1 MEFNSPSLIVKDITS
16 GEEGRAKIMTGVDKL
31 ANAVKSTLGASGKCV
46 IYEDDRGNPIITKD
60 GVTVA
65 ESVVLWDPVE
75 NMGATMIKE
84 AARNTVKEA
93 GDGTTTATVL
103 AQAIMRGANEALSK
117 PNVTFRDLNI
127 GMHKALEEVLAYLEN
142 IKVDVTDDMLDHV
155 AAISCNNDPALGALI
170 AEAFTKA
177 GTNGEV
183 LMEDSG
189 DEHTTIDTVK
199 GVQFSSPLKSAY
211 WRTNIERGTAELEKP
226 YILILTSPL
235 NNLRKIQNILE
246 FCIKKTRPLLIVGE
260 IEQHPLATLLSNKVK
275 GIIKVNVVDLPGFGP
290 TKQDTIDDLALMV
303 NATPVSEELGD
314 DIDFIDETVL
324 GEAAKAVTDNQKTI
338 LQVDHA
344 PEEVVERLTLVKSK
358 ISKEKNGYIKKKLE
372 DRINILSGSVSLI
385 KVGAESDIE
394 LKEKKDRIEDAI
406 YAVKAAIKE
415 GIVPGGG
422 IALVDAAFDGQRPQ
436 SDIDR
441 AISPRE
447 PLSEGE
453 TVLRKAIQAPF
464 YAILENADM
473 TLMEPTLQEVLW
485 TKGVGV
491 DVVTGRVV
499 DMVKRGIIDP
509 VLVTKTALKNAV
521 SVATTII
528 SADAILSNK
537 RIN

>member
-1 MEFNSPSLIVKDITS
+1 MEFNNPSLIVKDITT
-16 GEEGRAKIMTGVDKL
+16 GVEGRAKIMAGVDKL

-46 IYEDDRGNPIITKD
+46 IYEDARGNPIITKD

-103 AQAIMRGANEALSK
+103 AQAIMKGANEALSK
-117 PNVTFRDLNI
+117 PNVTFRELNA
-127 GMHKALEEVLAYLEN
+127 GMHKALQEVLAYLESV
-142 IKVDVTDDMLDHV
+142 KVDVTDDMLDHV
-155 AAISCNNDPALGALI
+155 AAISCNNDPELGALI

-189 DEHTTIDTVK
+189 DEYTTIETVK
-199 GVQFSSPLKSAY
+199 GVQFLSPLKSAY

-246 FCIKKTRPLLIVGE
+246 FCIKKTRPLLIIGE

-324 GEAAKAVTDNQKTI
+324 GEVVKAVTDNQKTI

-344 PEEVVERLTLVKSK
+344 PEEAVERLTLVKSK

-422 IALVDAAFDGQRPQ
+422 IALVDAAFHGQRPQ
-436 SDIDR
+436 SDMDR
-441 AISPRE
+441 AMNPRE

-453 TVLRKAIQAPF
+453 AVLRKAIQAPF

-491 DVVTGRVV
+491 DVVTGKVV

>member
-1 MEFNSPSLIVKDITS
+1 MEFNNPSLIVKDITT
-16 GEEGRAKIMTGVDKL
+16 GVEGRAKIMAGVDKL

-46 IYEDDRGNPIITKD
+46 IYEDARGNPIITKD

-103 AQAIMRGANEALSK
+103 AQAIMKGANEALAQ
-117 PNVTFRDLNI
+117 PNVTFRALNT
-127 GMHKALEEVLAYLEN
+127 GMQKALQEVLAYLES

-155 AAISCNNDPALGALI
+155 AAISCNNDPVLGALI

-183 LMEDSG
+183 LMEDSE
-189 DEHTTIDTVK
+189 DEHTSVETVK
-199 GVQFSSPLKSAY
+199 GAQFPSSLKSAH

-226 YILILTSPL
+226 YVLILTSPL

-246 FCIKKTRPLLIVGE
+246 FCIKKNRPLLIVGE
-260 IEQHPLATLLSNKVK
+260 LEQQPLATLLANKVK
-275 GIIKVNVVDLPGFGP
+275 GVVKVNVVDLPGFGP
-290 TKQDTIDDLALMV
+290 TKQDTIDDLAFMTQ
-303 NATPVSEELGD
+303 AIPVSEELGD

-324 GEAAKAVTDNQKTI
+324 GEVARAVTTNQKTV
-338 LQVDHA
+338 LQVEA
-344 PEEVVERLTLVKSK
+344 PKGVAERIELVKKK
-358 ISKEKNGYIKKKLE
+358 ISKEKNGYVKKKLE

-422 IALVDAAFDGQRPQ
+422 IALVDAAYHAPTK
-436 SDIDR
+436 
-441 AISPRE
+441 
-447 PLSEGE
+447 GE
-453 TVLRKAIQAPF
+453 LTLGEKVLREAIQAPF
-464 YAILENADM
+464 YSILENAD
-473 TLMEPTLQEVLW
+473 TVLLDPVLEGIRT
-485 TKGVGV
+485 TKGQGV
-491 DVVTGRVV
+491 DVVTGEIV

-521 SVATTII
+521 SVASTII

-537 RIN
+537 RVQE